1 MNTMKFCPRCAA
13 ELILLPNGGRD
24 RPSCPACNYI
34 FFGEFSIGVGGV
46 VIRDGKALLIRRGLE
61 PGRGWW
67 QIPGGYAE
75 HDETVIDA
83 VEREVYEEAGVRAR
97 VLDVLGFRH
106 SIGGSVGGPSTNVY
120 IIFRLEPLEGEP
132 RCDGEEVTGAGY
144 FSLDEI
150 MQMER
155 VQSLSKWAIT
165 QALTGRRGFVPAQL
179 SVDPARPGWIL
190 FGLPSSE

>member
-1 MNTMKFCPRCAA
+1 MKFCPRCAT
-13 ELILLPNGGRD
+13 ELTLLPNGGRD
-24 RPSCPACNYI
+24 RPSCPACRYV

-83 VEREVYEEAGVRAR
+83 VVREVYEEAGVEAR

-106 SIGGSVGGPSTNVY
+106 SIGGSIGGPSTNVY

-132 RCDGEEVTGAGY
+132 RCDREEVTGAGY

-155 VQSLSKWAIT
+155 VQNLSKWAIME
-165 QALTGRRGFVPAQL
+165 ALSGRRGFVPAQAGT
-179 SVDPARPGWIL
+179 DPARPGWTL
-190 FGLPSSE
+190 FGLPPSE

>member
-1 MNTMKFCPRCAA
+1 MKFCPHCAT
-13 ELILLPNGGRD
+13 ELILVPNGGRD
-24 RPSCPACNYI
+24 RPSCPACHYI

-75 HDETVIDA
+75 HDEPVTDA
-83 VEREVYEEAGVRAR
+83 VVREVYEEAGVKAR

-106 SIGGSVGGPSTNVY
+106 SIGGSIGGPSTNVY
-120 IIFRLEPLEGEP
+120 IMFRLEPLEGEP

-144 FSLDEI
+144 FSLAEI

-165 QALTGRRGFVPAQL
+165 QALTGRRGFVPAQA
-179 SVDPARPGWIL
+179 STDPARPGWTL
-190 FGLPSSE
+190 FGLPPGE